1 MARSADRILVSH
13 AGTLPRPPEF
23 QELFLGGES
32 TSTEFEHRLPQIV
45 KQLVQRQAQ
54 IGIDII
60 NDGEAGKRGG
70 FLQYVRSRLSGIEP
84 RPGRTVPERNVSARD
99 RLDFP
104 GTFAAGIGGFG
115 RFAFGNA
122 QPTSPAAAPAPA
134 VNRDPLVCAEPL
146 AYVGQEQARRD
157 IAYLKEA
164 TAGLDVQPYLPAV
177 APGTIEHWL
186 YNEHYASDEALLFAI
201 ADAMREEYS
210 LITDAGV
217 LLQIDDPDLPD
228 GWQMFPGDERRGVP
242 QIRRAARR
250 RAQPR
255 ARRASRP
262 SRSASTCA
270 GAAVTD
276 RTATTSRW
284 STSSDLILKVRA
296 GCYSVEAANPRHEHE
311 WRVWQTT
318 KLPDGATLMPG
329 VVGHATDIDRASARR
344 WPTGSI
350 NYARVVGKENL
361 IAGTDCGVGGRVGH
375 GEIAWAKLEALCEGA
390 RIASD
395 ELWG

>member
-32 TSTEFEHRLPQIV
+32 TSTEFEQGLPQIV
-45 KQLVQRQAQ
+45 KELVQRQAQ
-54 IGIDII
+54 IGIDIV

-134 VNRDPLVCAEPL
+134 VNRGPLVCAEPL

-201 ADAMREEYS
+201 ADAMREEYR
-210 LITDAGV
+210 LITAAGV

-228 GWQMFPGDERRGVP
+228 GWQMFPGMSVDEYRKYAELRVDALNHALQDIP
-242 QIRRAARR
+242 TELIRLHVCWGSGHGPHRNDLPLEHLA
-250 RAQPR
+250 
-255 ARRASRP
+255 
-262 SRSASTCA
+262 
-270 GAAVTD
+270 
-276 RTATTSRW
+276 
-284 STSSDLILKVRA
+284 DLILKVRA

-329 VVGHATDIDRASARR
+329 VVGHATDVVEHPRAVADRL
-344 WPTGSI
+344 I
-350 NYARVVGKENL
+350 NYARVVGKQNL